1 MQILHFIHHIL
12 KNMHDILRR
21 IDLNLLLVFDSLRR
35 HGSVVAAANE
45 LAMSPSAVSHALARL
60 RDALS
65 DELFVRYG
73 NTMRPTA
80 RAEQMTASVSDSLSM
95 LNGCLES
102 ARPFN
107 PVTSRQSFV
116 FAATDFTAFALLPT
130 LIEKLEKKAPY
141 LRFRVIYSTHRDSLE
156 ELAAGR
162 VHFAIGMRDGKAIDH
177 EGVESLHCFE
187 DEYVVA
193 ANRRHPSISKTLS
206 LDQYLSARHV
216 VVTPWVDAGSVVNA
230 ALERQG
236 LKRDVAVQL
245 PSLLAAPFIVA
256 RSSYLITLPRRV
268 VQTLSDALPLAIYPT
283 PFPIPPY
290 SLDVYFHRRH
300 ASTPGHA
307 WLRDQMHWA
316 LETCVTQ
323 T

>member
-1 MQILHFIHHIL
+1 
-12 KNMHDILRR
+12 MHDRLRR
-21 IDLNLLLVFDSLRR
+21 IDLNLLLVFDALRR
-35 HGSVVAAANE
+35 HGSVVATANE

-60 RDALS
+60 RDAMS

-73 NTMRPTA
+73 NAMRPTA
-80 RAEQMTASVSDSLSM
+80 RAEQMATAVADSLDA
-95 LNGCLES
+95 LDGCLEG

-107 PVTSRQSFV
+107 PATSRQSFV

-130 LIEKLEKKAPY
+130 LIEALEKSAPHV
-141 LRFRVIYSTHRDSLE
+141 RIRVTYSTHRDSLD

-162 VHFAIGMRDGKAIDH
+162 IHFAIGMRDGPTINH
-177 EGVESLHCFE
+177 EGVETMHCFE

-193 ANRRHPSISKTLS
+193 ACKDHPSIQEVLTLE
-206 LDQYLSARHV
+206 QYLAARHV
-216 VVTPWVDAGSVVNA
+216 VVTPWIDAGSVINA

-256 RSSYLITLPRRV
+256 RSSYLITLPQRV
-268 VQTLSDALPLAIYPT
+268 AQALGSTLPLSIYPA

-290 SLDVYFHRRH
+290 SLEVYFHRRH
-300 ASTPGHA
+300 ASVPGHA
-307 WLRDQMHWA
+307 WLRDQIRFV
-316 LETCVTQ
+316 LERTTPAQ
-323 T
+323 LA